1 MKSVPLG
8 LYKNHIVI
16 ILDEKKSPFWERG
29 AKERSY
35 GSNIVTHHPD
45 YTFSNI
51 VFLFEISEESSS
63 NLNKKQLTCGIMG
76 LQNTHWQPAG
86 KEMG

>member
-16 ILDEKKSPFWERG
+16 ILEKKSPFLG
-29 AKERSY
+29 AGGQKERSY

-51 VFLFEISEESSS
+51 VFLFEIFGRKFI
-63 NLNKKQLTCGIMG
+63 L
-76 LQNTHWQPAG
+76 
-86 KEMG
+86 